1 MFKKFS
7 VIIFLVFEFS
17 TLAFS
22 QTFSSFETVLK
33 QKFENFDYNS
43 VISLADSILK
53 NEKKLSHEDSLVILY
68 YKAISSFTIWD
79 IKTSEQTFR
88 MILSLDKNFTLDS
101 INVSPKI
108 ISYFNDLKSK
118 FVNEN
123 RTEKQNNSL
132 NIDSLLSLER
142 RKYSSE
148 FASYRQALWRNLIL
162 PGWGDIYL
170 NNNFKGYLFSGSFTL
185 SFISSVYYIFDTKK
199 KENDYL
205 SEINPDLIL
214 EKYSKY
220 NSSYKLKNIFIA
232 LTLFVYIY
240 SQVDF
245 LISKNYNI
253 QSNNYPTLS
262 ISEDS
267 YSTIKVYF
275 SLPIK
280 F

>member
-79 IKTSEQTFR
+79 IKTSEQSFR
-88 MILSLDKNFTLDS
+88 MILTLDKNFTLDS

-118 FVNEN
+118 FVNDN

-132 NIDSLLSLER
+132 NIDSLLALER

-245 LISKNYNI
+245 LISKNYYI
-253 QSNNYPTLS
+253 QSNHYPTLS

-267 YSTIKVYF
+267 FSTIKVSF

>member
-22 QTFSSFETVLK
+22 QTSSSFETVLK

-43 VISLADSILK
+43 VINLADSILK

-79 IKTSEQTFR
+79 IKTSEQSFR
-88 MILSLDKNFTLDS
+88 MILTLDKNFTLDS

-170 NNNFKGYLFSGSFTL
+170 NNNFKGYLFSGTFTL

-205 SEINPDLIL
+205 NEINPDLIL

-245 LISKNYNI
+245 LISKNYYI
-253 QSNNYPTLS
+253 QSNHYPTLS
-262 ISEDS
+262 SSEDS
-267 YSTIKVYF
+267 YSTIKVSF

>member
-22 QTFSSFETVLK
+22 QTSSSFETVLK

-79 IKTSEQTFR
+79 IKTSEQSFK
-88 MILSLDKNFTLDS
+88 MILTLDKNFTLDS

-170 NNNFKGYLFSGSFTL
+170 NNNFKGYLFSGTFTL
-185 SFISSVYYIFDTKK
+185 SFISSVYYIFDAKK

>member
-17 TLAFS
+17 NLAFS
-22 QTFSSFETVLK
+22 QTSSSFETVLK

-68 YKAISSFTIWD
+68 YKALSSFTIWD
-79 IKTSEQTFR
+79 IKTSEHSFR
-88 MILSLDKNFTLDS
+88 MILTLDKNFTLDS

-170 NNNFKGYLFSGSFTL
+170 NNNFKGYLFSGTFTL
-185 SFISSVYYIFDTKK
+185 SFISSVYYIFDAKK

-253 QSNNYPTLS
+253 QSNHYPTLS